1 MRELLINVGDQV
13 YIKSRHSMLELLC
26 TVEIAD
32 HYTLK
37 VRLPCKLYGH
47 THEIVSVKD
56 CRKKKPTQE
65 RVENYQPIPSK
76 SPLHNPFRK
85 LIQNLKAETAEE
97 ERERLQKE
105 AEQERTKQRAAAS
118 TVNDTYQGLSQDE
131 HAFISSLS
139 PADKKAYLELLK

>member
-1 MRELLINVGDQV
+1 MRNLLINVGDQV

-47 THEIVSVKD
+47 THEIVAVKD
-56 CRKKKPTQE
+56 CRKKEPTQD
-65 RVENYQPIPSK
+65 RVQNYQPIPSK
-76 SPLHNPFRK
+76 NPAHNPFRK
-85 LIQNLKAETAEE
+85 LIENLTAETEE
-97 ERERLQKE
+97 EEKARLEKEAQKE
-105 AEQERTKQRAAAS
+105 RAKQRAAAS
-118 TVNDTYQGLSQDE
+118 TVNEAYQGLSQDE
-131 HAFISSLS
+131 QDFISSLS

>member
-37 VRLPCKLYGH
+37 VKLPCKLYGH
-47 THEIVSVKD
+47 THEIVPVKD
-56 CRKKKPTQE
+56 CRKKEPSQDKGQS
-65 RVENYQPIPSK
+65 YQPIPSK
-76 SPLHNPFRK
+76 NPLHNPFRK
-85 LIQNLKAETAEE
+85 LIENLKAETAEE

-118 TVNDTYQGLSQDE
+118 TVNEAYLGLSQDE
-131 HAFISSLS
+131 QAFISSLS